1 LVEWRARSYTR
12 APRTGASPAD
22 YSTTSPAI
30 KTCRTPPSARC
41 RASSRP
47 PRDAR
52 GRNGYPRRELI
63 RDGHM
68 ARAQRLGVCDLPL
81 ASSSRGRTGPGS
93 VDVDMVPSRGRRWR
107 ASYSQKTWC
116 RGGAVRGSSIVTKRR
131 CSAVS
136 VPNASSFSSSP
147 LPLRS
152 LAGLKEVRR
161 AYRRVRVRVPCM
173 TPLRVQQMPCAV
185 ALFIRAPDW
194 FGQKLNPHHHY

>member
-1 LVEWRARSYTR
+1 VEWRARSYTR

-81 ASSSRGRTGPGS
+81 ASSSRGREHWTGQRRRRYGPQPGAAVES
-93 VDVDMVPSRGRRWR
+93 FLFPKDMVSRGRGEGLLHR
-107 ASYSQKTWC
+107 YKT
-116 RGGAVRGSSIVTKRR
+116 SLF
-131 CSAVS
+131 
-136 VPNASSFSSSP
+136 SSFSSERIFFLILFPFPFDLSP
-147 LPLRS
+147 
-152 LAGLKEVRR
+152 G
-161 AYRRVRVRVPCM
+161 
-173 TPLRVQQMPCAV
+173 
-185 ALFIRAPDW
+185 
-194 FGQKLNPHHHY
+194 